1 MPGGILLC
9 TSNGVGL
16 GHLTRVMAVGNEMD
30 PADPPVIFTLSGAV
44 SIPVQQGFHVEHLP
58 SSEYRVTARQGWHR
72 LLAARMRLILETY
85 EPSVVVFDGVHPY
98 AGFVDELTLHRR
110 RITRVWQRRG
120 MWKPGVGDSIVL
132 HRPMFDHIVEPGD
145 FAAADDVGVTTRYRH
160 EVHGVAPIVY
170 CGRSD
175 HPYPAGRE
183 ALCADLGIDP
193 ARRNVLVQLG
203 AGQIN
208 DLGSLTSRLVRSL
221 GRMGDVDI
229 VVAQSTLSVKGD
241 LPSHVTLVN
250 RFPINR
256 WFGAFDAGVFAAG
269 YNSFHEALA
278 AGLPTLFVPNM
289 VTKTDDQGA
298 RSNWAHRQGIAISW
312 EDGDDH
318 ELDATV
324 DRLMSAEFR
333 EQSIAG
339 MAALPA
345 ADGAADVARFLQELR
360 R

>member
-1 MPGGILLC
+1 
-9 TSNGVGL
+9 
-16 GHLTRVMAVGNEMD
+16 MAVGNEMR
-30 PADPPVIFTLSGAV
+30 ATEAPVIFTLSGAV
-44 SIPVQQGFHVEHLP
+44 SIPVAQGFHVEHLP

-110 RITRVWQRRG
+110 RLTRVWQRRG

-132 HRPMFDHIVEPGD
+132 HRPMFDHIIEPGD
-145 FAAADDVGVTTRYRH
+145 FAAEDDVGVTTRYHH
-160 EVHGVAPIVY
+160 EVHRVAPIVY
-170 CGRSD
+170 RGRSHD
-175 HPYPAGRE
+175 AYPEGRV

-193 ARRNVLVQLG
+193 SKRNVLVQLG

-208 DLGSLTSRLVRSL
+208 DVGSLTSRLVRSL
-221 GRMGDVDI
+221 GRMEDVVI
-229 VVAQSTLSVKGD
+229 VVAQSTLSVRGD
-241 LPSHVTLVN
+241 LPPNVTLVN

-256 WFGAFDAGVFAAG
+256 WFDAFDAGVFAAG

-298 RSNWAHRQGIAISW
+298 RSQWAHRRGIAISW

-324 DRLMSAEFR
+324 DRLMSDEFR
-333 EQSIAG
+333 QQSLAG
-339 MAALPA
+339 MAALPVA
-345 ADGAADVARFLQELR
+345 AGAVGAARFLEGLCR
-360 R
+360 